1 MCGCRVLRLRPA
13 PVRVRESF
21 IQQGLLHYGQAEV
34 VFRPASEQARV
45 LALRVEGCFGRNKPR
60 GARPILHPPDRPV
73 RSLLQPTVPPMWGR
87 CRQAYTLC
95 HSRTCVCK
103 AMLFRQRL
111 HVAAWHC
118 GNGRSEDVYGPIP
131 AADPSTS
138 IRTTEVTAS
147 DSFSSMRISDSSQPF
162 NAFKAY
168 QNKEAST

>member
-1 MCGCRVLRLRPA
+1 M
-13 PVRVRESF
+13 
-21 IQQGLLHYGQAEV
+21 
-34 VFRPASEQARV
+34 
-45 LALRVEGCFGRNKPR
+45 
-60 GARPILHPPDRPV
+60 
-73 RSLLQPTVPPMWGR
+73 QPTVPPMWGR

-162 NAFKAY
+162 NAFKFLKKPSWPV
-168 QNKEAST
+168 NKSPLEMGQCVQAVEMVSSAINFLSTAFNHLFVTKPAEANFLPQTVCHELKRSSFVSLIGETEKFP